1 MLIPSPPSAQHIDEP
16 MEEDEDLQDDED
28 TGRQKDSKANEPFV
42 PSGKGSFDLDLE
54 KHVPSD
60 LSHSPPEDISPSR
73 EKALQE
79 EISPVYEPKG
89 PIEQIGVGVSPSDF
103 IPEEPELE
111 EVEEE
116 EPMVQDVSPEETKPD
131 SREALLDEFPVESK
145 EQGDMSLEEPA
156 SVPEPV
162 EPTDMEASYEED
174 LLEKST
180 ERLEY
185 MSFDNI
191 GFQSTEPQREYMSFD
206 NMAFRTDTQAVSE
219 TLAEET
225 DFSQPEPLPE
235 EAQVQEG
242 AQKIDTQVQDEISMP
257 ANIPEPEQIRE
268 VSIGQTDE
276 ILEQSDISEPEQIGE
291 EVYIQEAEEIPEQSD
306 IPEPEHIREE
316 IYIQEAEEIPEQSDI
331 PEPEQTREE
340 VYIQKAEEIPE
351 QSDIPEPEQFGEEVC
366 FQEAEEI
373 TEQSDIPE
381 PEQFREEVYIEE
393 TKEIPGQTDIQE
405 PEQFRE
411 EVHIQ
416 EAEEIPEHTDIPEL
430 EHIEDH
436 IDVRESVEIQEHG
449 DISEQME
456 DQADV
461 QKTEEIRDKSDIPE
475 SEQIEEYIE
484 TEQTVPEQ
492 IDEQGD
498 AQERVEHYEKT
509 DVQERS
515 YVPERA
521 EISEPQFTSRQ
532 KSVEEKAKRRELII
546 LLPEIEQLQRR
557 SEHRVEP
564 QPFGTYHF
572 EQFHDKVSEVKEIAE
587 EHVSETSERMEETVD
602 MTSESFIDKVTEV
615 KDGLESVRESVIDKV
630 SEKREAE
637 QELVSYVKDIVTEK
651 VDTITEQFH
660 DEVTD
665 VEDGLESIKDS
676 VVDRVSEER
685 VSQDVFSASIKDK
698 IEEKVDTVRESV
710 SEKITDVDE
719 GVETVKE
726 SVLDRVSEIR
736 DAKEEF
742 VSEVSEKAEEKI
754 DVLHETIKET
764 TKETDDG
771 FESFREIVTDKF
783 SDVTGYGE
791 SVVSETKEN
800 IETQF
805 DTITETVDEQL
816 SQVRD
821 EAAEAKESVTSM
833 FDEVKSLETDFFNN
847 VQDETGQVQE
857 SADLFGEIKGFGA
870 DFTEDIQEKI
880 ETVSEEVEEQTTK
893 VKDEYEAKQ
902 DLVTDMF
909 VGARDF
915 GQTVVVDEVEEIVVE
930 KEDDLIETAGDKITD
945 TKEVLIAERLVETV
959 IEKAQER
966 AKTPDTAYEDIHV
979 QEGSTIME
987 EEEEVEEVEPKEEA
1001 EIKDKEEIETK
1012 EEEETK
1018 EEPIKPSTLGLGEH
1032 ADVKETELTPTAQ
1045 EHVKPRLET
1054 QISEPHECFDGPFEA
1069 SVVDSIVGRVTHD
1082 FEIGTEEQMKTST
1095 GFKIGPIEY
1104 QAADEAEE
1112 SRRLAES
1119 YASSSSEHA
1128 TATRT
1133 VSSESSSDT
1142 MTTSGGMAAAVVGTA
1157 VIADVVS
1164 TELKQDDQDDIVD
1177 TVVVHT
1183 TVVEEPEDDSKLE
1196 PSEYISE
1203 EEIVSEKPLEVI
1215 SKDQEVQ
1222 LHEEDIKV
1230 RIASEASMDRTESAS
1245 IDSEDMEEPY
1255 GDQKLELEDEMSIEI
1270 TPSPLPPKQ
1279 EEVEEEHEEEKD
1291 ELKTEIKVEA
1301 EEEIASE
1308 AKAKSEPPVQPE
1320 PVPAVAALKQMPLEP
1335 ELPKE
1340 VVSISSEEMV
1350 KTSSSS
1356 DTSAEPT
1363 LLAAT
1368 YDLDSGAISRVVASY
1383 DVSPDTVEKTL
1394 TVETQPKTILSSPE
1408 DDVFEADLAAKAAA
1422 AKETC
1427 VDDVPVCAEQISEI
1441 ELVSVSPIPEEDKLE
1456 DATPEVEGGED
1467 EERIS
1472 SPFEVVDDSDLV
1484 GYSEY
1489 ETALEAHGATDAAAF
1504 AGAVGVA
1511 DLAAG
1516 VGIGIAT
1523 TQIEIVE
1530 SSETSRPDVLP
1541 TAQEIEPQMRQSL
1554 SLDQESPS
1562 FDHSS
1567 PISSSEPSDFRGPI
1581 SPLDAPFEPLPGAIQ
1596 PPVPEEII
1604 EVPQESDAAAE
1615 PEQSYIHTNGP
1626 TEVEYIPEQ
1635 DEEQYLPQ
1643 SIMQQAVVHV
1653 EEEEMPQEAVLAFL
1667 PDEPREQDIVLEHVE
1682 VEETE
1687 PVEEVEAQVAEEDE
1701 EDAARSGEHLVEEP
1715 VIEEG
1720 VAVSEVH
1727 EVEPEEDTGLESFA
1741 DHIADTGTGRAVEV
1755 TVADVSF
1762 HEERHEEISESQEST
1777 LEAREEKQTM
1787 DTSTEIASSE
1797 FATRSV
1803 MEDLTVTTTD
1813 KLLTSDQTLYDLD
1826 MPSDQITDVPADSAA
1841 LAVDVEEEPERP
1853 PSPIQSMFK
1862 QDEAYISEIPQ
1873 EYTADALKTKQ
1884 EESVQ
1889 EPEQP
1894 AADELVVLDDEEEP
1908 DAELE
1913 ALADDQDEIDEY
1925 EHSPV
1930 EAIPDAEGRT
1940 SSGSRSDPQ
1949 LRALQT
1955 SETPDFDLKS
1965 DVLDER
1971 PVSPEPDD
1979 KEQEDEKEPE
1989 AKLPEDG
1996 FASPLVLQEEVQREE
2011 EQMDTGSDE
2020 VLKVKASMFVQSV
2033 MTEATATVVHKGEKS
2048 DEKMI
2053 SDDQEEEEE
2062 EPTQP
2067 QQAIKEI
2074 EVHREY
2080 SPESPSDDEMRHD
2093 IIQEEDEDMEEMAE
2107 SEEVPGITVTQHLH
2121 EEVDQGDYPT
2131 SYAPKEAIEEEGAR
2145 SQESDMEIEQRF
2157 DEEGDQ
2163 VIRDEE
2169 DSFLDKAMPPPEE
2182 MTSEQMERESPTLE
2196 QDPFLVKGLPA
2207 RVPKETSEI
2216 EGMETDYGNVVVG
2229 QVTLDKE
2236 ITTQFIP
2243 CEPGEQ
2249 DVEGVLDKGEM
2260 MIVDTSGRSPDSSG
2274 SVEMSDGEK
2283 AMAEELEGGA
2293 IGDKTPDLASPD
2305 QELAPAAL
2313 VSDATGP
2320 FQVTTA
2326 ISIDAADKLLIQP
2339 DEIQSPEDYGDS
2351 SSVDSFAT
2359 VVATHE
2365 DQADEDQEDRLAEVA
2380 SMTSSVHS
2388 DIHATVQDDT
2398 HQPEAPISIDVR
2410 DIDAFDEDETEKMSE
2425 SSSSSEKFDV
2435 IEKGE
2440 QKSTSPEKESSEDD
2454 EESYEMIV
2462 RDDAEL
2468 EALQDRSLDFMTYPR
2483 RELEGIKEE
2492 SESDQ
2497 RDSGEATTSSSEKLG
2512 SASHS
2517 SDRVYSS
2524 PDLPLTSPDI
2534 QGKKFFSKSGERDDV
2549 SVSSSLLEFEELEKE
2564 AAEKGSLESFTMKE
2578 PLSPGIAG
2586 LVRAEDRENVSLSSS
2601 LAEFEKIESE
2611 MIHSVSMEKVKP
2623 DSKSSEENGS
2633 MSSLAEFEK
2642 LESELKQESD
2652 AEKNRSSSDSAGAAH
2667 PLDSISLK
2675 SSNSSLSEFE
2685 RLEQVITAQDDQE
2698 LEEEAQKVVT
2708 LLESG
2713 ALLPT
2718 DQSESDGPG
2727 ESPRRKEFATLSQEQ
2742 LVDPPELSR
2751 DASLD
2756 RDDLIA
2762 PVPTVPVRK
2771 EEDMDRDSLSDHEE
2785 GQKEIEEIIIEASKN
2800 VETFTEPIVATE
2812 AVRVSRQLQEA
2823 LRTAS
2828 IDSEE
2833 CAIERELSSGV
2844 EADIDSL
2851 DGRDDEEF
2859 KKAGIVAGGIAG
2871 AMAEAVAT
2879 ATIISDVV
2887 PAEQITR
2894 EIDADSLQGSD
2905 SQSKSGAL
2913 DSDSLQDQ
2921 DSVMQI
2927 SAESFELDRTGAST
2941 SPLPEFQIMQRST
2954 DSANIMDRSADSLEM
2969 DRAVAE
2975 PLNLMERSTEDS
2987 SICGIMERS
2996 IDSLE
3001 LDPSIPESQSR
3012 QSFDRDSLHDT
3023 EPMTTESTEATEC
3036 TQTESVMVTSADS
3049 LNEPEVAQ
3057 AMPPPGVMEMS
3068 VESGAWSQSSSLIS
3082 QDTLKSSG
3090 SEMYSQRD
3098 IMMVSSES
3106 PTEFEKP
3113 GVELEKLERITEH
3126 TVTTST
3132 VQYDVTY
3139 TEGASYHVTTEE
3151 MLHEKELLDSEGNIT
3166 IQPELMTLMDNQGF
3180 TRHET
3185 KQEFEEHESMEYRD
3199 DSEATPPPGEPFDR
3213 EEVSGSPM
3221 DQGSESGEARAAIG
3235 QMSLTS
3241 VIRPQSEQPVQF
3253 YEPSSTA
3260 HSNLSSPSSESSHSE
3275 TCYCGPAY
3283 TSGPDGAPRQ
3293 LSSSGGK
3300 PAKSGGSTN

>member
-1 MLIPSPPSAQHIDEP
+1 MYVQEAEKIPD
-16 MEEDEDLQDDED
+16 
-28 TGRQKDSKANEPFV
+28 
-42 PSGKGSFDLDLE
+42 
-54 KHVPSD
+54 
-60 LSHSPPEDISPSR
+60 
-73 EKALQE
+73 
-79 EISPVYEPKG
+79 
-89 PIEQIGVGVSPSDF
+89 
-103 IPEEPELE
+103 
-111 EVEEE
+111 
-116 EPMVQDVSPEETKPD
+116 
-131 SREALLDEFPVESK
+131 
-145 EQGDMSLEEPA
+145 
-156 SVPEPV
+156 
-162 EPTDMEASYEED
+162 
-174 LLEKST
+174 
-180 ERLEY
+180 
-185 MSFDNI
+185 
-191 GFQSTEPQREYMSFD
+191 
-206 NMAFRTDTQAVSE
+206 
-219 TLAEET
+219 ET
-225 DFSQPEPLPE
+225 D
-235 EAQVQEG
+235 
-242 AQKIDTQVQDEISMP
+242 
-257 ANIPEPEQIRE
+257 IPEPEQIRE
-268 VSIGQTDE
+268 EMYVQETE
-276 ILEQSDISEPEQIGE
+276 EISEET
-291 EVYIQEAEEIPEQSD
+291 
-306 IPEPEHIREE
+306 
-316 IYIQEAEEIPEQSDI
+316 DI
-331 PEPEQTREE
+331 PEPEQ
-340 VYIQKAEEIPE
+340 I
-351 QSDIPEPEQFGEEVC
+351 
-366 FQEAEEI
+366 
-373 TEQSDIPE
+373 
-381 PEQFREEVYIEE
+381 
-393 TKEIPGQTDIQE
+393 
-405 PEQFRE
+405 RE

-416 EAEEIPEHTDIPEL
+416 EAEEISEETDIREPEQIR
-430 EHIEDH
+430 EEMY
-436 IDVRESVEIQEHG
+436 VREAKEISGQTDILEPEQIREVYVQEEEIQEPEPIGEHIDMRESLEFQEVAG
-449 DISEQME
+449 IPESEQVE

-461 QKTEEIRDKSDIPE
+461 QEIEGQE
-475 SEQIEEYIE
+475 SHTQETEQIEEHVE
-484 TEQTVPEQ
+484 AQKVSEQTEPKQ
-492 IDEQGD
+492 IDEIL
-498 AQERVEHYEKT
+498 EKT
-509 DVQERS
+509 DIQESS
-515 YVPERA
+515 YIPEKA
-521 EISEPQFTSRQ
+521 EISEPQFMQEHDFQEKSATADMTMFEHKDDQVSSHVREHFGAVSMEEPRQ
-532 KSVEEKAKRRELII
+532 KPVEEKAKQRELII
-546 LLPEIEQLQRR
+546 LLPEIEQLQRK

-572 EQFHDKVSEVKEIAE
+572 EQFHDNVSEFKEIAE

-602 MTSESFIDKVTEV
+602 ATSEILTEKVTEV
-615 KDGLESVRESVIDKV
+615 KDGLEIVRESVTDKV
-630 SEKREAE
+630 SETREAE
-637 QELVSYVKDIVTEK
+637 QELVSDVKDIVTEK
-651 VDTITEQFH
+651 IDTITEQFH
-660 DEVTD
+660 EQVTD
-665 VEDGLESIKDS
+665 AGDGLESIKDS
-676 VVDRVSEER
+676 VVDRVSEIRE
-685 VSQDVFSASIKDK
+685 SQDEFTASMKDK

-742 VSEVSEKAEEKI
+742 VSDISEKAEDKL
-754 DVLHETIKET
+754 DLVRETIQET
-764 TKETDDG
+764 VKETDDG
-771 FESFREIVTDKF
+771 FESFRETVTDKF
-783 SDVTGYGE
+783 SDVAGYGE

-805 DTITETVDEQL
+805 DTITETVDEQI

-821 EAAEAKESVTSM
+821 EAEEAKETVTGM
-833 FDEVKSLETDFFNN
+833 FDQVKSLGTDFFSD
-847 VQDETGQVQE
+847 VQDEAGEAQE
-857 SADLFGEIKGFGA
+857 SSDLFGEIKGFGA
-870 DFTEDIQEKI
+870 DFMGDVQEKV
-880 ETVSEEVEEQTTK
+880 ETVSEEVEEQ
-893 VKDEYEAKQ
+893 VKDEYEAAQ
-902 DLVTDMF
+902 DSVTDMF

-915 GQTVVVDEVEEIVVE
+915 GQTVVVDEAEEIVVE
-930 KEDDLIETAGDKITD
+930 KEDGLIETVGDKIAD

-966 AKTPDTAYEDIHV
+966 AKTPDAAYEDIHV

-987 EEEEVEEVEPKEEA
+987 EEEEVEEVEPKEEV
-1001 EIKDKEEIETK
+1001 EIKEEEEIETK
-1012 EEEETK
+1012 EE
-1018 EEPIKPSTLGLGEH
+1018 PVKPSTLDLGEH
-1032 ADVKETELTPTAQ
+1032 EDVKETELTPTAQ
-1045 EHVKPRLET
+1045 EHVKPHLET
-1054 QISEPHECFDGPFEA
+1054 QISEPHECFDGAFEA

-1112 SRRLAES
+1112 SRRLAEG

-1142 MTTSGGMAAAVVGTA
+1142 MTASGGMVAAVVGTT
-1157 VIADVVS
+1157 VITDVIS
-1164 TELKQDDQDDIVD
+1164 TESKQDIQDDVVD

-1215 SKDQEVQ
+1215 SKDQEVK

-1279 EEVEEEHEEEKD
+1279 EEVEEEHEEEED
-1291 ELKTEIKVEA
+1291 EPKTEIKVEA
-1301 EEEIASE
+1301 EDEVVPEP
-1308 AKAKSEPPVQPE
+1308 KVKSEPSVQPE

-1408 DDVFEADLAAKAAA
+1408 DDVFETDLAGKAAA

-1441 ELVSVSPIPEEDKLE
+1441 ELVSVSPIPEEGKLE
-1456 DATPEVEGGED
+1456 EATPEVEGAEGED

-1489 ETALEAHGATDAAAF
+1489 EAVVEAHGAADAAAF
-1504 AGAVGVA
+1504 SGAVGVA
-1511 DLAAG
+1511 GLAAG

-1530 SSETSRPDVLP
+1530 SSETSRPDVL
-1541 TAQEIEPQMRQSL
+1541 TTTQETQLEMRQSL

-1581 SPLDAPFEPLPGAIQ
+1581 SPLDAPFEPLPGVVQ

-1643 SIMQQAVVHV
+1643 SIMQQEIVHV
-1653 EEEEMPQEAVLAFL
+1653 EEEEMPQQAVLAFL
-1667 PDEPREQDIVLEHVE
+1667 PDEPREQDVILEQVE

-1687 PVEEVEAQVAEEDE
+1687 PFEEVEAQVAEEDE
-1701 EDAARSGEHLVEEP
+1701 EDVARPGEHLVEEP
-1715 VIEEG
+1715 VVEEG

-1727 EVEPEEDTGLESFA
+1727 EVEPEEDAGLESFA
-1741 DHIADTGTGRAVEV
+1741 DQIANTAAGRAAEV

-1762 HEERHEEISESQEST
+1762 HEERHEEISEAQEST
-1777 LEAREEKQTM
+1777 LEARDEKQPM

-1797 FATRSV
+1797 LATRSV

-1813 KLLTSDQTLYDLD
+1813 KMLTSDQTLYDLD

-1862 QDEAYISEIPQ
+1862 QDDEAYISEIPQ
-1873 EYTADALKTKQ
+1873 EYTADALKTEQ

-1894 AADELVVLDDEEEP
+1894 AADELVVLDDEEER

-1930 EAIPDAEGRT
+1930 EAVPDAEGRT

-1949 LRALQT
+1949 LRELQT

-2033 MTEATATVVHKGEKS
+2033 MTEATATVVHKGDKS
-2048 DEKMI
+2048 DEEMI
-2053 SDDQEEEEE
+2053 SDDQDEGEE
-2062 EPTQP
+2062 EPTQL
-2067 QQAIKEI
+2067 QQPIKEI

-2093 IIQEEDEDMEEMAE
+2093 IIREEDEDMEEMAE

-2131 SYAPKEAIEEEGAR
+2131 SYAPKEALEEEGAR
-2145 SQESDMEIEQRF
+2145 SQESDMEIEQRS

-2163 VIRDEE
+2163 LMRDEE

-2182 MTSEQMERESPTLE
+2182 MTSEQMESESPTLE

-2207 RVPKETSEI
+2207 RVPKETSDI

-2236 ITTQFIP
+2236 ITTQFIQY
-2243 CEPGEQ
+2243 EPSEQ

-2274 SVEMSDGEK
+2274 SVEMSEEEK

-2388 DIHATVQDDT
+2388 DIHATVQEDT

-2512 SASHS
+2512 STSHS

-2534 QGKKFFSKSGERDDV
+2534 QGKKFFGKSGERDDI

-2633 MSSLAEFEK
+2633 LSSLAEFEK

-2685 RLEQVITAQDDQE
+2685 RLEQVITAQDDHE

-2828 IDSEE
+2828 IESDE
-2833 CAIERELSSGV
+2833 CAIEREHSSGV

-2859 KKAGIVAGGIAG
+2859 KKVGIAAGGIVG
-2871 AMAEAVAT
+2871 AMAAAAAT

-2987 SICGIMERS
+2987 SIGGIMERS

-3068 VESGAWSQSSSLIS
+3068 VESGAWSQSSSLMS

-3106 PTEFEKP
+3106 PTEFDKP
-3113 GVELEKLERITEH
+3113 TVELDKLERITEH
-3126 TVTTST
+3126 TVTTTT

-3139 TEGASYHVTTEE
+3139 TEGASYHMTTEE
-3151 MLHEKELLDSEGNIT
+3151 MIREKELLDSEGNIT
-3166 IQPELMTLMDNQGF
+3166 TQSEFMALMDNQGF
-3180 TRHET
+3180 T
-3185 KQEFEEHESMEYRD
+3185 KQEPRQEFQEHESMEYRD
-3199 DSEATPPPGEPFDR
+3199 DGEATPPPGEPIDR
-3213 EEVSGSPM
+3213 EEASGSPM

-3283 TSGPDGAPRQ
+3283 TSGPDGAPRR